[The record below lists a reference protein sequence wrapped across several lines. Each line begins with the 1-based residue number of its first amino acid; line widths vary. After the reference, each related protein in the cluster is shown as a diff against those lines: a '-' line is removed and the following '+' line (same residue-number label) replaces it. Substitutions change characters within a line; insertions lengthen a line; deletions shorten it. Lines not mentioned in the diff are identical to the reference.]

1 MNETDDVEKFEKTTR
16 QFQTTFY
23 IVIGLCILTIILSF
37 TLFDFIE
44 VDTATNWT
52 MKYFAL
58 PILIIMIPISYFVYL
73 KFIRQHE
80 KKEYKS
86 KVWTHLRTIFR
97 ITILTLAMT
106 MLLIGTVLSS
116 IILTNAYLGDSKTVS
131 LNANIVD
138 YYTTKNRG
146 RTNYY
151 IEIQD
156 QQLDRIIKLKVYEP
170 YQVGQ
175 QFNKTMKVGK
185 WGLLYSE
192 K

>member
-1 MNETDDVEKFEKTTR
+1 M
-16 QFQTTFY
+16 
-23 IVIGLCILTIILSF
+23 
-37 TLFDFIE
+37 FDFIE